1 MAKSKG
7 PKYYAVA
14 VGRVPGVYS
23 TWEECKAQTFG
34 YSCAIF
40 KSFSTS
46 REAHEFLIANTAAA
60 AAAPAAAAA
69 AASSNVD
76 ISSSLSE
83 GIATHERRK
92 RSRDDEEEDAASSSA
107 ASRQNKKAS
116 SLKDVLLITIHFDG
130 GSRGNPGLAGAGA
143 KVVATNNSTT
153 DGPITTTTYLIR
165 EYCGENA
172 TNNYAEYKG
181 LLAGLR
187 QAVAL
192 LDFNVLESR
201 GRLRLQVYGDS
212 NLIIQQ
218 LRGTW
223 QCKHPNLLPLYEQ
236 SQRLI
241 SGIKQYASQQS
252 CDLRCDISFDHVY
265 REHNKFADTLANE
278 AMDQR
283 KSWTTTVC
291 DAADAPNEM
300 NDHDGLLNKS
310 TKSSPVKQEREHRK
324 DDVSGVINVD
334 DSDEESYHSC

>member
-40 KSFSTS
+40 KSFST
-46 REAHEFLIANTAAA
+46 RGAAHEFLIANSAAAA
-60 AAAPAAAAA
+60 AAAP
-69 AASSNVD
+69 SNVD
-76 ISSSLSE
+76 IASSLS
-83 GIATHERRK
+83 GLATHERRK
-92 RSRDDEEEDAASSSA
+92 RSREDEEEDVASSSA
-107 ASRQNKKAS
+107 ASRQNKKATS
-116 SLKDVLLITIHFDG
+116 SKDVLLITIHFDG

-143 KVVATNNSTT
+143 KVVVTNNNSTT
-153 DGPITTTTYLIR
+153 DDPITTTYLIR

-192 LDFNVLESR
+192 LDINVLESR

-265 REHNKFADTLANE
+265 REHNKVADTLANE

-291 DAADAPNEM
+291 GDAAGDPNPIS

-310 TKSSPVKQEREHRK
+310 TKSSPVEQEREHRK

-334 DSDEESYHSC
+334 DSDEESYHYC

>member
-40 KSFSTS
+40 KSFST
-46 REAHEFLIANTAAA
+46 RGAAHEFLIANSGAAA
-60 AAAPAAAAA
+60 AAAP
-69 AASSNVD
+69 SNVD
-76 ISSSLSE
+76 IASSLS
-83 GIATHERRK
+83 GLATHERRK
-92 RSRDDEEEDAASSSA
+92 RSREDEEEDVASSSA
-107 ASRQNKKAS
+107 ASRQNKKATS
-116 SLKDVLLITIHFDG
+116 SKDVLLITIHFDG

-143 KVVATNNSTT
+143 KVVVTNNNSTT
-153 DGPITTTTYLIR
+153 DDPITTTYLIR

-192 LDFNVLESR
+192 LDINVLESR

-223 QCKHPNLLPLYEQ
+223 QCKHPNLLQLYEQ

-265 REHNKFADTLANE
+265 REHNKVADTLANE

-291 DAADAPNEM
+291 DAAGDPNPIS